1 MKHKLIGVHEIGTF
15 NVNSGKVEITDPCY
29 SPESGIVVNN
39 VKNGTYLSFVD
50 VVDAGNWGSR
60 NAILYA
66 INKEY
71 FDENQL
77 KVNELNLQNWDP
89 QNDYF
94 GVDSGQGGIFDVS
107 KFLGGDNEEF
117 YDECCSITLNG
128 IGAHTLDGGV
138 VSSSGFGDGGY
149 GYQIIKNAKS
159 EIVAI
164 SLIFIDDDPEEIE
177 DEDEDE

>member
-50 VVDAGNWGSR
+50 VVDAGNWGAR
-60 NAILYA
+60 NALLYA

-71 FDENQL
+71 YEKNSL
-77 KVNELNLQNWDP
+77 SVNNLNLQNWDP
-89 QNDYF
+89 QDNYF
-94 GVDSGQGGIFDVS
+94 GVDSGQGGIFDVNN
-107 KFLGGDNEEF
+107 FPGGDNESF

-128 IGAHTLDGGV
+128 IGAHTLEGGV

-149 GYQIIKNAKS
+149 GYDIITDDS
-159 EIVAI
+159 GEIVGFC
-164 SLIFIDDDPEEIE
+164 LIFIDEEEEINDDDDN
-177 DEDEDE
+177 DE